1 MSVLPFRSGTT
12 QTPPQKGLIVY
23 YSGAGNTDFIARKL
37 QQKTGA
43 DIFRPETVKP
53 SPKDNPART
62 RVPERELETG
72 QLPALKKVPAD
83 LSTYD
88 LILVG
93 TPVWWYTV
101 STPAMSF
108 WKQAE
113 LNNKKVAVFCTYESG
128 PGNTFPISKN
138 RLEKRWFPADSTF
151 INHSR
156 KVKTKPAN
164 HWTTGWKKCRYT
176 RMPAINYFL
185 FPLKSLA

>member
-1 MSVLPFRSGTT
+1 MVRWYLHYVHVCIAIPFRHNADASS
-12 QTPPQKGLIVY
+12 KRLIVY

-72 QLPALKKVPAD
+72 QLPALKKVPSD
-83 LSTYD
+83 MTTYD
-88 LILVG
+88 LIVR

-108 WKQAE
+108 
-113 LNNKKVAVFCTYESG
+113 
-128 PGNTFPISKN
+128 
-138 RLEKRWFPADSTF
+138 
-151 INHSR
+151 
-156 KVKTKPAN
+156 
-164 HWTTGWKKCRYT
+164 
-176 RMPAINYFL
+176 
-185 FPLKSLA
+185 